1 MGVPDMRHEIID
13 AVHMM
18 YEDDP
23 HFEADCYLYLSNLH
37 LDRKVTQCLSSLAE
51 DRLDKMGRC
60 RRCGTIL
67 EPFCFREKHYELESE
82 PVEEVVEWY
91 CPNCDIGIK
100 GDVID

>member
-1 MGVPDMRHEIID
+1 MEVPDMRKEIID

-37 LDRKVTQCLSSLAE
+37 LDRGVTQKLSYLAE
-51 DRLDKMGRC
+51 DRLDKMRRC

-67 EPFCFREKHYELESE
+67 GPVYFQEKHYELDDK
-82 PVEEVVEWY
+82 PVERIVEWY
-91 CPNCDIGIK
+91 CPICDIGIK